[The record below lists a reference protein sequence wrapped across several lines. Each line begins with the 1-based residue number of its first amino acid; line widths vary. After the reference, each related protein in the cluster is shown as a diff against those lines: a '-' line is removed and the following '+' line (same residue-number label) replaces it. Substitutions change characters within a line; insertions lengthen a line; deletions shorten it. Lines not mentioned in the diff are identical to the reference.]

1 MGKVILY
8 LLAAIIL
15 MFLGLTILTLPVF
28 YFSSIVLIA
37 LCFIA
42 AGYLV
47 WEALG
52 ILEKK
57 NDP

>member
-8 LLAAIIL
+8 LLAAIVL

-28 YFSSIVLIA
+28 YFSSIVA